1 MMNEQMEMDLRLE
14 YEKSLKDNVQKMAEF
29 AEIQIKEEERPKAI
43 ESQHEAFGVLCS
55 KQAQIGLPAKAAA
68 RNIQDML
75 NLIDEGDIRDVTGSL
90 YNSCVDIA
98 VKAIVTAAHCRRA
111 LNDLY
116 SSYSAP
122 KSPIEE
128 AIDAAEDG
136 FDEAAEEGGTE
147 EPAVSAQEADPAPEM
162 PEPEDSTPEPE
173 SAWDGA
179 QRKLRDLREAAL
191 QDEQKPKRRGRR
203 KAGADE

>member
-1 MMNEQMEMDLRLE
+1 MANEQMELDLRLK
-14 YEKSLKDNVQKMAEF
+14 YEKALKENVQTMAEF
-29 AEIQIKEEERPKAI
+29 AEIKIGEEENPKRI

-55 KQAQIGLPAKAAA
+55 KQAQIGLPVKAAA

-90 YNSCVDIA
+90 YNSCIDIA
-98 VKAIVTAAHCRRA
+98 VRAVITAAHCRRA

-116 SSYSAP
+116 YSYSAV

-128 AIDAAEDG
+128 AIDAAEADG
-136 FDEAAEEGGTE
+136 FEEA
-147 EPAVSAQEADPAPEM
+147 PVSAQEPDPATDM
-162 PEPEDSTPEPE
+162 PEPEGSAPEPE

-179 QRKLRDLREAAL
+179 QEKLRSLREEAL
-191 QDEQKPKRRGRR
+191 EDEPKQKRRGRR
-203 KAGADE
+203 KADADE